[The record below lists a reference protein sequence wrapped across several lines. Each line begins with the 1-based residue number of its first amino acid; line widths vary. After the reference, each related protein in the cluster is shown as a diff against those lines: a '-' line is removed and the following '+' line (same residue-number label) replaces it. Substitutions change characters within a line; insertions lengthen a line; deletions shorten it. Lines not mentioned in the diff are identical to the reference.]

1 MPTENLKSIDA
12 NIDKDEIFQDF
23 SNSDRYIANK
33 RAEWDDKE
41 KIFFARLSDN
51 ISADETKSQVHDPRL
66 STYIIE
72 RSGRVVAQL
81 PRGKTKPL
89 SKSNRGKAKL
99 MDVILD
105 KYILPNANS
114 QFPLLTKLKLMQ
126 VYSNIYG
133 SSFGLVDWLVDKKR
147 GYVGPDL
154 WLIGIRDFFPQV
166 GAISLED
173 SDYAMVSTIK
183 TKSWLKTLD
192 PELWQNIDKVLDNDA
207 DNRIIGK
214 SRSQLS
220 SERIS
225 TRYSEY
231 YQDDAESSR
240 NPYIEVITRYER
252 DRWITFLPDYGEII
266 RVIENPHQNH
276 MLPIVSKH
284 NFPILEDFYG
294 LGEFERSETLQKS
307 LDSLI
312 NLYFDG
318 VKMSLYPPLQI
329 NTDGVTPS
337 SIKMRPGSKWFV
349 DRPNVDVQPTMVSP
363 RGLET
368 FTASY
373 QYLLSAL
380 QNSQGT
386 SETNISSG
394 TDVTM
399 GKTPQALRM
408 QLSRENTRD
417 SMERTQLEY
426 TVTQIMNRFINL
438 EATKM
443 PSALV
448 ISLFGSEIDE
458 IITDFPDLVEIFEDG
473 QSGKLTIN
481 KSEIEGKYIYDI
493 DSGSMSRKDEIS
505 EIENLSM
512 LLRQVLSG
520 AQIEPQSGQLVS
532 PILKAFEASGKK
544 LDVAEM
550 FKRIIVGSGVEDW
563 DKIILDA
570 DDIENQPTTKIKDL
584 ANEVNTFLSEL
595 GGEEPQQPQQPQQ
608 PIQGE
613 PRYQPRQPQQP
624 QPISNI

>member
-1 MPTENLKSIDA
+1 MPNNKIKSIDPK
-12 NIDKDEIFQDF
+12 IDKEEVFEDF
-23 SNSDRYIANK
+23 SNSDRYITNK

-41 KIFFARLSDN
+41 KIFFAKLSDD
-51 ISADETKSQVHDPRL
+51 ISDDETKSQIHDPRL

-72 RSGRVVAQL
+72 RSGRVIAQL
-81 PRGKTKPL
+81 PRGRTFPI

-99 MDVILD
+99 MDLILD
-105 KYILPNANS
+105 KYVLPNANS

-133 SSFGLVDWLVDKKR
+133 SSFGLVDWLVDKR
-147 GYVGPDL
+147 AGYIGPDL

-166 GAISLED
+166 GAVSLED

-183 TKSWLKTLD
+183 TKSWLKSLD
-192 PELWQNIDKVLDNDA
+192 PDLWQNIDIVLDKMA
-207 DNRIIGK
+207 DTNIK
-214 SRSQLS
+214 STSRSQLS

-225 TRYSEY
+225 TRYSEFY
-231 YQDDAESSR
+231 TDDSESKR

-252 DRWITFLPDYGEII
+252 DKWITFLPDHGEII
-266 RVIENPHQNH
+266 RVIENPHDNG
-276 MLPIVSKH
+276 MLPIVAKH

-318 VKMSLYPPLQI
+318 VKMSLFPPLQI

-349 DRPNVDVQPTMVSP
+349 DRPNVDVQPTQVSP

-368 FTASY
+368 FTTSY
-373 QYLLSAL
+373 QYLLGAL

-394 TDVTM
+394 VDSTM

-417 SMERTQLEY
+417 SMERYQMEQ

-438 EATKM
+438 ESKKI
-443 PSALV
+443 PSSLV
-448 ISLFGSEIDE
+448 MTLFDKEIDE
-458 IITDFPDLVEIFEDG
+458 IIVDFPDLVEIFEDG
-473 QSGKLTIN
+473 KSGKITIN
-481 KSEIEGKYIYDI
+481 KEEIEGKYIYDI
-493 DSGSMSRKDEIS
+493 DSGSMSRKDEVT
-505 EIENLSM
+505 EVENLSM
-512 LLRQVLSG
+512 LLRQVLNG
-520 AQIEPQSGQLVS
+520 AQIEPQSGELVS
-532 PILKAFEASGKK
+532 PILKAFEKSGKR

-550 FKRIIVGSGVEDW
+550 FKRIIVGSGVDDW
-563 DKIILDA
+563 DKIVL
-570 DDIENQPTTKIKDL
+570 EKEDL
-584 ANEVNTFLSEL
+584 ESKPNKQAEDLLSEL
-595 GGEEPQQPQQPQQ
+595 NKTLTQMGGNQPQQPNQQRTQQQPQQ
-608 PIQGE
+608 PIQQGQV
-613 PRYQPRQPQQP
+613 PNQIQQG
-624 QPISNI
+624 I